1 MSCCLVAR
9 RDEKGD
15 FVNVLC
21 TSRIS
26 HVAVYAR
33 GAVVTR
39 QVDVPSTQELADGDV
54 ELVIPD
60 VTVRSEPGSFRAQL
74 PACGRTI
81 TSIGSELVPP
91 ASGPLVE
98 TDGRKLDALSH
109 KIQRARSEIERLAT
123 EQRQL
128 QSQFPDPALRTTS
141 FSEKVEDRM
150 ADAIA
155 TVGLFSEVQA
165 ELAKQQLA
173 QEETLAELLEQKTAL
188 ELAKNQSSTAQRPG
202 SGQPT
207 RSVRVFLSG
216 TGPVSE
222 LVVSYVVSAA
232 RFFPA
237 YALRLKD
244 GGKRAVWSIEAHV
257 AQLGGEDWQGVR
269 LALSTA
275 DLIYDARLPE
285 LPSLRF
291 GRAQPPAKRGY
302 RPPPDGL
309 DRLFAG
315 YDRGFAKTDE
325 GAALGGK
332 PKTGA
337 RPKKAPTDVD
347 DSLSDEPT
355 WATKAEFVE
364 EELAKKGR
372 ADTSGAD
379 GFVGGMPP
387 PQEVYFASGDLPA
400 RTEAAKPL
408 SREQLR
414 SFSAGAPPPAP
425 PMTLSAAPGSPAA
438 PMRKSKSAMPRG
450 GGGGPFDEGSGA
462 VFGSDGLGSEPQAP
476 ESKTELEPQDS
487 WLDFDNLQL
496 ANPDDARTRGK
507 LARRSDDLAAKHI
520 RRATRAMEQL
530 ETPSGLTDPLTSR
543 GQFDHRY
550 EAEGLLDIAS
560 DGKLHRVAILS
571 AEGPP
576 MLRLVTVPRERAEVY
591 REVELQNPCGVPLL
605 SGPVDVFVEGALLT
619 TDAIQRVDRG
629 GSLRIGM
636 GVEDRVRVARN
647 VRAEEESAG
656 LLGGST
662 AMTHTVTLEIQSAL
676 GQPAQLEVFDRWPTT
691 EDKNVTL
698 ELVYEKPPHTPYDQA
713 DRGAPIRKGMKW
725 RLSLP
730 PGGKANIE
738 YQYRIVFSAKSELV
752 GGNRRD

>member
-1 MSCCLVAR
+1 M
-9 RDEKGD
+9 
-15 FVNVLC
+15 
-21 TSRIS
+21 
-26 HVAVYAR
+26 
-33 GAVVTR
+33 
-39 QVDVPSTQELADGDV
+39 
-54 ELVIPD
+54 
-60 VTVRSEPGSFRAQL
+60 
-74 PACGRTI
+74 
-81 TSIGSELVPP
+81 
-91 ASGPLVE
+91 
-98 TDGRKLDALSH
+98 
-109 KIQRARSEIERLAT
+109 
-123 EQRQL
+123 
-128 QSQFPDPALRTTS
+128 
-141 FSEKVEDRM
+141 
-150 ADAIA
+150 
-155 TVGLFSEVQA
+155 
-165 ELAKQQLA
+165 
-173 QEETLAELLEQKTAL
+173 
-188 ELAKNQSSTAQRPG
+188 
-202 SGQPT
+202 
-207 RSVRVFLSG
+207 
-216 TGPVSE
+216 
-222 LVVSYVVSAA
+222 
-232 RFFPA
+232 
-237 YALRLKD
+237 
-244 GGKRAVWSIEAHV
+244 
-257 AQLGGEDWQGVR
+257 
-269 LALSTA
+269 
-275 DLIYDARLPE
+275 
-285 LPSLRF
+285 
-291 GRAQPPAKRGY
+291 
-302 RPPPDGL
+302 
-309 DRLFAG
+309 
-315 YDRGFAKTDE
+315 
-325 GAALGGK
+325 
-332 PKTGA
+332 
-337 RPKKAPTDVD
+337 
-347 DSLSDEPT
+347 
-355 WATKAEFVE
+355 
-364 EELAKKGR
+364 
-372 ADTSGAD
+372 
-379 GFVGGMPP
+379 
-387 PQEVYFASGDLPA
+387 
-400 RTEAAKPL
+400 
-408 SREQLR
+408 
-414 SFSAGAPPPAP
+414 
-425 PMTLSAAPGSPAA
+425 
-438 PMRKSKSAMPRG
+438 
-450 GGGGPFDEGSGA
+450 
-462 VFGSDGLGSEPQAP
+462 FGSDGLGSEPEAP
-476 ESKTELEPQDS
+476 ESKTELEPQDT

-571 AEGPP
+571 AEGSP